1 MQVYLLKVMS
11 IVDLTK
17 DVFSI
22 TDVGLKRKGNE
33 DSCSYLQTINGF
45 LFVVCDGIGGHVG
58 GATASTVAVNSTVD
72 FFNKEKYKNL
82 KQALIDSIVYSN
94 RKILDVV
101 AEKPELKGMG
111 TTICILLIHE
121 DKVWFAHVGDSRI
134 YLFNSCEQKLHR
146 LTKDHSV
153 VQALVDK
160 GEILES
166 EAESH
171 PQRNRILRALGIKQE
186 VHPDVTNSPLL
197 PATGD
202 IFLLCTDGLSCMVN
216 DETLQQILTTNISL
230 QEKGTSMLHLA
241 NQSGGVDNI
250 TIQLVQISNSPHQQ
264 TGCVCNNVEVQD
276 EPAEKTV
283 CNENLPQKKRT
294 KSKLKPILLISGIV
308 LLALGAFFL
317 LKLFL

>member
-1 MQVYLLKVMS
+1 MD
-11 IVDLTK
+11 IVDLSK
-17 DVFSI
+17 DVFSV
-22 TDVGLKRKGNE
+22 TDVGLKRKENE
-33 DSCSYLQTINGF
+33 DSCSFLQTMNGY
-45 LFVVCDGIGGHVG
+45 LFVVCDGIGGHIG
-58 GATASTVAVNSTVD
+58 GATASSIAVNSTVD
-72 FFNKEKYKNL
+72 FFNKEKYTNL

-94 RKILDVV
+94 QKILDAV

-111 TTICILLIHE
+111 TTICILLVQE
-121 DKVWFAHVGDSRI
+121 DRVWFAHVGDSRI
-134 YLFNSCEQKLHR
+134 YLFNFCERKLHR
-146 LTKDHSV
+146 LTKDHSI

-160 GEILES
+160 GEISES

-241 NQSGGVDNI
+241 KERGGIDNI

-264 TGCVCNNVEVQD
+264 SGCVCNNVEEQD
-276 EPAEKTV
+276 ISAKKTV
-283 CNENLPQKKRT
+283 CDDSLPKKKRT
-294 KSKLKPILLISGIV
+294 KSKLKTILLISGIV
-308 LLALGAFFL
+308 LVALGVLIL
-317 LKLFL
+317 LNLFL